1 MHNNLAIAA
10 ETLLSESQ
18 KPNPKVREDI
28 EDVQASNLVQQEG
41 ALQDHSSHQ
50 SLHIVLIHRNLGKF
64 RFPSL
69 FLPKV
74 RRLLYLKKKPGNI
87 CLQK

>member
-28 EDVQASNLVQQEG
+28 EDVQASNLVQQ
-41 ALQDHSSHQ
+41 
-50 SLHIVLIHRNLGKF
+50 
-64 RFPSL
+64 
-69 FLPKV
+69 
-74 RRLLYLKKKPGNI
+74 
-87 CLQK
+87 